1 MANVE
6 QQKTDIAIIGGGMV
20 GAALAALFACARKD
34 WHITLIEAFPLPASP
49 DVSHVTSVPVYQP
62 SFDAR
67 STAIA
72 SGSVHLLEQAGVWQT
87 LLQHA
92 TPIQQVHV
100 SDKGH
105 IGGTVI
111 DQSDV
116 GDAAL
121 GYVIPNAWIGNVL
134 LNHIQQ
140 LPQVTCIAPAQVKK
154 LQPKQQGATLVVDSL
169 KVDKLNVEKD
179 NQTFELDCQ
188 LAVVADGA
196 QSSLRKSLG
205 IDVDVQ
211 DYQQTAIIANVA
223 FDQPH
228 QGIAYERFTDQGPM
242 ALLPLGE
249 SSKGCESALV
259 WTHPREQA
267 DAILALSDD
276 DFLKALQQRFG
287 FRLGNF
293 TKVGKRDSYPLHLLL
308 AKEQVR
314 SSIAVMG
321 NAAHFLHPVAGQG
334 FNLALRDCAA
344 LVAEVAEAQDQQQ
357 PLGHLD
363 ALLRYQQA
371 QVTDQLAT
379 VRGSDT
385 LTKIFSTAQL
395 PQAALRALGF
405 MGLEAIPASKQWL
418 TLQSMGQAGRRISLN
433 GAR

>member
-1 MANVE
+1 MASTTVVT
-6 QQKTDIAIIGGGMV
+6 KTDVAIIGGGMV

-34 WHITLIEAFPLPASP
+34 WHITLIEAFPLPASS
-49 DVSHVTSVPVYQP
+49 DATHATSAPVYQP

-72 SGSVHLLEQAGVWQT
+72 SGSVHLLQQAGVWQT
-87 LLQHA
+87 LHQHA
-92 TPIQQVHV
+92 TPIRQVHV

-111 DQSDV
+111 DQADV

-140 LPQVTCIAPAQVKK
+140 LPQVNCIAPAQVKK
-154 LQPKQQGATLVVDSL
+154 LQPKQLGATLTVE
-169 KVDKLNVEKD
+169 KLNVEKD
-179 NQTFELDCQ
+179 DQTFELDCQ

-205 IDVDVQ
+205 IDVAAQ

-228 QGIAYERFTDQGPM
+228 QGVAYERFTDQGPM

-249 SSKGCESALV
+249 PDKGCESALV
-259 WTHPREQA
+259 WTHPREQT
-267 DAILALSDD
+267 DRILALSDD
-276 DFLKALQQRFG
+276 LFLQELQQRFG

-293 TKVGKRDSYPLHLLL
+293 TKVGKRDSYPLHLLV

-344 LVAEVAEAQDQQQ
+344 LVAEVAVAHDQQQ

-363 ALLRYQQA
+363 ALLRYQQVQA
-371 QVTDQLAT
+371 ADQLAT
-379 VRGSDT
+379 IRGSDT
-385 LTKIFSTAQL
+385 LTKLFSTAQL

-405 MGLEAIPASKQWL
+405 MGLEALPVSKQWL
-418 TLQSMGQAGRRISLN
+418 TMQSMGQAGRRVSLN
-433 GAR
+433 SAH

>member
-1 MANVE
+1 MTDSVNNTVQSKTTD

-34 WHITLIEAFPLPASP
+34 WHITLIEAFPLPNSSGASNA
-49 DVSHVTSVPVYQP
+49 TSAPVYQP

-92 TPIQQVHV
+92 TPIRQVHV

-116 GDAAL
+116 GDTAL

-134 LNHIQQ
+134 LSHIQQ
-140 LPQVTCIAPAQVKK
+140 LPQISCISPAQVKQ
-154 LQPKQQGATLVVDSL
+154 LQPKQQGAKLVVD
-169 KVDKLNVEKD
+169 KEG
-179 NQTFELDCQ
+179 QTFEVDCQ

-249 SSKGCESALV
+249 SDKGCESALV

-267 DAILALSDD
+267 EAILALSDEE
-276 DFLKALQQRFG
+276 FIKELQQRFG

-293 TKVGKRDSYPLHLLL
+293 TKVGKRDSYPLHLLV

-379 VRGSDT
+379 IRGSDT

-433 GAR
+433 SAR

>member
-1 MANVE
+1 
-6 QQKTDIAIIGGGMV
+6 MV

-34 WHITLIEAFPLPASP
+34 WHITLIEAFPLPNSSGASNA
-49 DVSHVTSVPVYQP
+49 TSAPVYQP

-92 TPIQQVHV
+92 TPIRQVHV

-116 GDAAL
+116 GDTAL

-134 LNHIQQ
+134 LSHIQQ
-140 LPQVTCIAPAQVKK
+140 LPQISCISPAQVKQ
-154 LQPKQQGATLVVDSL
+154 LQPKQQGAKLVVD
-169 KVDKLNVEKD
+169 KEG
-179 NQTFELDCQ
+179 QTFEVDCQ

-205 IDVDVQ
+205 IDVDLQ

-249 SSKGCESALV
+249 SDKGCESALV

-267 DAILALSDD
+267 EAILALSDEE
-276 DFLKALQQRFG
+276 FIKELQQRFG

-293 TKVGKRDSYPLHLLL
+293 TKVGKRDSYPLHLLV

-379 VRGSDT
+379 IRGSDT

-433 GAR
+433 SAR

>member
-1 MANVE
+1 MANIPNVT
-6 QQKTDIAIIGGGMV
+6 KTDIAIIGGGMV

-34 WHITLIEAFPLPASP
+34 WHITLIEAFPFPAS
-49 DVSHVTSVPVYQP
+49 SEKAVPVYQP

-87 LLQHA
+87 LQQHA

-105 IGGTVI
+105 MGGTVI
-111 DQSDV
+111 DQTDV

-121 GYVIPNAWIGNVL
+121 GYVIANAWIGNVL

-140 LPQVTCIAPAQVKK
+140 LPQVTCIAPAQVKR
-154 LQPKQQGATLVVDSL
+154 LQPKQLGATLMVEQL
-169 KVDKLNVEKD
+169 HAEKTEKD
-179 NQTFELDCQ
+179 AQTFELDCQ

-205 IDVDVQ
+205 IDVDAQ

-228 QGIAYERFTDQGPM
+228 QGVAYERFTDQGPM
-242 ALLPLGE
+242 ALLPLGG
-249 SSKGCESALV
+249 SDKGCESALV
-259 WTHPREQA
+259 WTHPRAQA
-267 DAILALSDD
+267 DAILAMNDD

-293 TKVGKRDSYPLHLLL
+293 IKVGKRDSYPLHLLV

-344 LVAEVAEAQDQQQ
+344 LVAEVALAHDQQQ

-363 ALLRYQQA
+363 TLLRYQQA
-371 QVTDQLAT
+371 QAADQLVT
-379 VRGSDT
+379 IRGSDT
-385 LTKIFSTAQL
+385 LTTLFSTAQL

-405 MGLEAIPASKQWL
+405 IGLEALPVSKQWL
-418 TLQSMGQAGRRISLN
+418 TLQSMGQAGRRVALN
-433 GAR
+433 GMR